1 MLSFPNVET
10 VSDEKA
16 DQIFN
21 LFNPSHPP
29 AGLQFS
35 KTFRAFTIG
44 LFKKEYYILELTTG
58 DVDDGTSYLVDEWCD
73 KFYKFSSKS
82 DMEMA
87 MACFY
92 STLQAA
98 KSKGKMTRFS
108 IEKKNKSEYKE
119 ADYQHFMK
127 QFNCSLA

>member
-1 MLSFPNVET
+1 MLSFPNVEN

-16 DQIFN
+16 EKIFN

-29 AGLQFS
+29 AGLEFS
-35 KTFRAFTIG
+35 KTFRAFTTG
-44 LFKKEYYILELTTG
+44 FFKKEYYILELTTG
-58 DVDDGTSYLVDEWCD
+58 DIDDGTSYLVDEWCD

-92 STLQAA
+92 SKIQAG
-98 KSKGKMTRFS
+98 KSKGKLQRFS
-108 IEKKNKSEYKE
+108 IENTDKSTYKE
-119 ADYQHFMK
+119 SDYQKFMS
-127 QFNCSLA
+127 QFDCSLA